1 MLCSKDCDQQRRV
14 QLAGSTPGVE
24 EHWPKVSTPSLIND
38 GTENTL
44 SKFVDNKSW
53 KERLMHKRV
62 VLPSQR
68 ALDRVE
74 NIRPAEVP
82 QG

>member
-1 MLCSKDCDQQRRV
+1 M
-14 QLAGSTPGVE
+14 AEGVN
-24 EHWPKVSTPSLIND
+24 TFIND

-53 KERLMHKRV
+53 KEQLMHKRV

-68 ALDRVE
+68 ALDRLE
-74 NIRPAEVP
+74 NIRPAEVS